1 MSTVSFVVR
10 MPPELREQLAESA
23 KKEERSM
30 NWLIVSFLKQGLA
43 FNGAKMEN
51 APTAANG

>member
-10 MPPELREQLAESA
+10 MPPEVRGQLTELA

-30 NWLIVSFLKQGLA
+30 NWLIVSFLKQGLVSTNA
-43 FNGAKMEN
+43 RTEN
-51 APTAANG
+51 APTGANG